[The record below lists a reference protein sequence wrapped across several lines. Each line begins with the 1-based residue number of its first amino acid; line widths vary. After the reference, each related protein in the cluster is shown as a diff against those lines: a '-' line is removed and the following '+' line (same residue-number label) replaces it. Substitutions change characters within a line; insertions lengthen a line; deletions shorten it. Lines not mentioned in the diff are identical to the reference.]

1 MMTAE
6 DTKAKSRRRP
16 ARDEVEEEDIM
27 QRLDRIE
34 KTMEAFMLAITNDD
48 YREHWEKKK
57 NKRMKARVVGTP
69 AQAQRARVGRA
80 AKASGYTF
88 PEWVEKYGMRE
99 KMLTPEERASRSDS
113 RQMGIDLSPTPYQTK
128 PKKKPKKG

>member
-1 MMTAE
+1 MMTA
-6 DTKAKSRRRP
+6 DKDSKTKTRSRPP
-16 ARDEVEEEDIM
+16 ARDEVEEMDIM

-34 KTMEAFMLAITNDD
+34 ATMEAFMKAITADD

-80 AKASGYTF
+80 AKASGIPF

-99 KMLTPEERASRSDS
+99 KMLTPEERVERPDD
-113 RQMGIDLSPTPYQTK
+113 RQMGMDLSPTPYQT
-128 PKKKPKKG
+128 PKKKPKG